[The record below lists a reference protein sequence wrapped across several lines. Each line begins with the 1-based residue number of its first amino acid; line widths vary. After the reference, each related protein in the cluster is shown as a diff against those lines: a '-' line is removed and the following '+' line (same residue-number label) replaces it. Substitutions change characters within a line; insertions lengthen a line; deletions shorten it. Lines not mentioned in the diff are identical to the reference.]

1 MASKRA
7 AVSRGPLD
15 SEAVVRQVLSYVG
28 PGHWLICALVSR
40 KWHELYAEV
49 QSIEQE
55 VYDYEGETCLRT
67 ITASMTLYSA
77 VFTSVSQV
85 ELARSCG
92 LKLRSRAR
100 PLQLAAG
107 RNGDA
112 ETLLAARKLGM
123 PWADCLLNSIAKQ
136 GDLPKLQVLLAS
148 NKCRLP
154 IDVSKYAARSGSIEL
169 LKWLKQKG
177 CPITIDTARE
187 AAHFGQQELIT
198 YLHTNYWH
206 KLWDLQACDAAA
218 STCQAAVL
226 CWLLQHNCKWDNHS
240 SAWQCAAQQGKVD
253 VMEHY
258 RTTAGWPMPSADQLR
273 NLLNIAGAHSFLA
286 VCQWLRQRGATWPD
300 VLQHTHKRWTGDTLA
315 WARAEGC
322 DSPVQHQF
330 FF

>member
-28 PGHWLICALVSR
+28 PGHWLICALVSK

-49 QSIEQE
+49 QRIEQE
-55 VYDYEGETCLRT
+55 LYDYKGETCLRT

-112 ETLLAARKLGM
+112 ETLLAARRLGM
-123 PWADCLLNSIAKQ
+123 PWADCLLNSIAEQ

-169 LKWLKQKG
+169 LKWLKQKLEKQHILVNKSLSRICTQNTGISYGIYKLVTQRLVFVKQLCCAG
-177 CPITIDTARE
+177 CCSITAHGTNTALRGS
-187 AAHFGQQELIT
+187 A
-198 YLHTNYWH
+198 LHNKA
-206 KLWDLQACDAAA
+206 KL
-218 STCQAAVL
+218 
-226 CWLLQHNCKWDNHS
+226 
-240 SAWQCAAQQGKVD
+240 
-253 VMEHY
+253 M
-258 RTTAGWPMPSADQLR
+258 
-273 NLLNIAGAHSFLA
+273 
-286 VCQWLRQRGATWPD
+286 
-300 VLQHTHKRWTGDTLA
+300 
-315 WARAEGC
+315 
-322 DSPVQHQF
+322 
-330 FF
+330 